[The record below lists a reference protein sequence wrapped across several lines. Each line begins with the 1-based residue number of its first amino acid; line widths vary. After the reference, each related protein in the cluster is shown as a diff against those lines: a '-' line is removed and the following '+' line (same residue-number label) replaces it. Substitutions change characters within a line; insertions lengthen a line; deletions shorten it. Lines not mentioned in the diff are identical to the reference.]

1 MVVLLTGGD
10 ARPGKTLAVNE
21 AERISSEI
29 TMGMTEPLCNQ
40 PEKAAARVTRMAIE
54 ERFIRISPGVPE
66 SPENSF
72 VSVMTHRCRCIV

>member
-1 MVVLLTGGD
+1 MVVLLTGSD
-10 ARPGKTLAVNE
+10 ARPRMTLAVNE

-40 PEKAAARVTRMAIE
+40 PKKAAARGTRMARE

-66 SPENSF
+66 PPENCF
-72 VSVMTHRCRCIV
+72 VLVMTHRCRCIV